1 MVKGQLLKLMSL
13 VVVTATILLGNVAL
27 SFADDMTAEPTTLFG
42 DFLKEKGIDIESSAT
57 LDFYDKYVW
66 RGVYLDKDPVVQ
78 PGISFSSYG
87 LTVGYW
93 GSLPMGTTSDALNSS
108 ESDYYLSYS
117 YTLKPATLTVG
128 HTWYAFPGSNT
139 ESKEFYFTVAA
150 DTFLSPSVSFFHDY
164 DEGKKSYGN
173 GNYWAFSIAHN
184 LPLLDEPNISL
195 DLAATFGYVDEQ
207 WLAGQGTHLTPT
219 VGINIPL
226 TASLTI
232 VPTLGYNVPMGDL
245 SDSSIGNQRSKVF
258 GGIKSSFVF

>member
-1 MVKGQLLKLMSL
+1 MGKGQMMKLAGFT
-13 VVVTATILLGNVAL
+13 VVACAVILGHVAF
-27 SFADDMTAEPTTLFG
+27 SAADDMAAEPKTLFG
-42 DFLKEKGIDIESSAT
+42 DYLKEKGIEIEPSAT

-66 RGVYLDKDPVVQ
+66 RGGYLDKDPVVQ

-93 GSLPMGTTSDALNSS
+93 GSLPMGTASDTLNSS

-117 YTLKPATLTVG
+117 YTLKPVTLTAG
-128 HTWYAFPGSNT
+128 HTWYAFSGSNT

-173 GNYWAFSIAHN
+173 GNYWALSIAHN

-195 DLAATFGYVDEQ
+195 DLAATFGYIDEQ
-207 WLAGQGTHLTPT
+207 WLAGQGSHLTPT

-226 TASLTI
+226 TANLTI

-258 GGIKSSFVF
+258 GGIKSSFSF